1 MREEARHLLHEAITA
16 HGVAATA
23 RRLGVARASLSLVY
37 HDKYP
42 GSTARMEER
51 ILRVLASPCPVYGG
65 PWGQDICAKRRTAP
79 MPTSNPYALRR
90 WRECRDCQNFKE
102 ETTC

>member
-1 MREEARHLLHEAITA
+1 MREEARHLLHEAIAA

-23 RRLGVARASLSLVY
+23 RRLGVARASLSLLY

-51 ILRVLASPCPVYGG
+51 ILRVLAS
-65 PWGQDICAKRRTAP
+65 RRTP
-79 MPTSNPYALRR
+79 V
-90 WRECRDCQNFKE
+90 
-102 ETTC
+102 

>member
-1 MREEARHLLHEAITA
+1 MREEARRLLDEAVA
-16 HGVAATA
+16 ACGVAATA
-23 RRLGVARASLSLVY
+23 RRLGVARTSLSLVV
-37 HDKYP
+37 HGHYP

-65 PWGQDICAKRRTAP
+65 PWGQDICAKRHTAP

-90 WRECRDCQNFKE
+90 WRECRNCPNFTE

>member
-1 MREEARHLLHEAITA
+1 MREEARRLLHEAIAA

-42 GSTARMEER
+42 GPHGGTHPAR
-51 ILRVLASPCPVYGG
+51 A
-65 PWGQDICAKRRTAP
+65 GQP
-79 MPTSNPYALRR
+79 LPGLRR
-90 WRECRDCQNFKE
+90 PLGAGHMRRAARGPHAHIQPLRAPPVAGVPELPKFHGGNDMLS
-102 ETTC
+102 

>member
-1 MREEARHLLHEAITA
+1 MREEARRLLDEAVAA

-23 RRLGVARASLSLVY
+23 RRLGVARASLSLLY

-51 ILRVLASPCPVYGG
+51 ILG
-65 PWGQDICAKRRTAP
+65 RTAR
-79 MPTSNPYALRR
+79 TGAYFLRSEANTGPLAPAYNR
-90 WRECRDCQNFKE
+90 AEKCVTDRNTGK
-102 ETTC
+102 TCPLEAAHA